1 MPRFV
6 CPSPDSWASSVQFS
20 SVVQSCPALCGPM
33 DCSTPGF
40 PVHHQLPEF
49 TQTHGHWVGDATQPS
64 HPSPPAFSL
73 SQHQGLFKWVSS
85 SHLVAKYWSFSF
97 IISPSKEYSGS
108 ISFFFFSSFIYFFTL
123 QYCIG
128 FAIHWHESAMGE
140 HVFSI
145 LNPPPTS
152 LPIPSL
158 WVIPVHQPWAPCLM
172 HWTWTG
178 DSFHIH
184 VSMPFSHITLP
195 SPSPTESKR
204 LFYTSVSLL
213 LSRIQDYRYH
223 PSKFHVYTLV
233 YCIGLFL
240 SGLLHSVKAPVSST
254 SLELIQMY
262 SF

>member
-49 TQTHGHWVGDATQPS
+49 TQTHGHWVGDATKPS

-108 ISFFFFSSFIYFFTL
+108 ISFFFFPVLFTFLLYNIVLVLLYIDMNLPWVNMCSPSWTPLPPPSLSHPSGSSQCTSPEHPVSCIEPGLVIRFTYMFQCHSPISPCPRPL
-123 QYCIG
+123 PQSPKDCS
-128 FAIHWHESAMGE
+128 IHLCLFCCLAYRII
-140 HVFSI
+140 VTII
-145 LNPPPTS
+145 LNP
-152 LPIPSL
+152 IY
-158 WVIPVHQPWAPCLM
+158 IYIYIYIYIC
-172 HWTWTG
+172 
-178 DSFHIH
+178 
-184 VSMPFSHITLP
+184 
-195 SPSPTESKR
+195 
-204 LFYTSVSLL
+204 
-213 LSRIQDYRYH
+213 
-223 PSKFHVYTLV
+223 
-233 YCIGLFL
+233 
-240 SGLLHSVKAPVSST
+240 
-254 SLELIQMY
+254 
-262 SF
+262 